1 MNDWS
6 QLDSLVDQG
15 AEYIVWSIGVGG
27 PRVTPSFDT
36 QQTAVAIATKYPLSI
51 VSAVD
56 TKSRFTGDAG
66 LVAAGGTVVE
76 AAERALTGLPRG
88 YSAEPRVLYGDL

>member
-27 PRVTPSFDT
+27 PRVTKLDT

-76 AAERALTGLPRG
+76 AAERALTGLPGG